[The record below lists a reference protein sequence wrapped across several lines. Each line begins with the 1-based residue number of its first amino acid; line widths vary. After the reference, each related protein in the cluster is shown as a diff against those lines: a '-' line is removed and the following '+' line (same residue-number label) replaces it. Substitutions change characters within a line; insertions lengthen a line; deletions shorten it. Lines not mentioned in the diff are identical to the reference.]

1 MTILQLSKNARIIV
15 YIQAQKAFNK
25 IITGFFFHLLGQ
37 IVLATLRNQILQAI
51 ICIIGWYFIINGFI
65 HIKKIGFKLPFN
77 GIYKY
82 IFFVYISLCIIMII
96 RGYLID
102 YPYQW
107 ISWQGLINFHF
118 FSPTYILPYLMPL
131 IAFIPSQY
139 YDFRPFIKCSVIVAC
154 ISIILF
160 VLYFRDIIYASKMSA
175 IGYSDFYSFGA
186 TMAHIYIP
194 VGFAVL
200 CQRFIPNKLWMTN
213 LMALIATLLIYAV
226 AARRGSTITTAM
238 LFLFNIYFFVKRKS
252 QAAKFISIVL
262 SVFVIIGA
270 FYFFMS
276 SDLFSFIHQRGL
288 EDSRSGVDKALL
300 EQMDSWELIFG
311 KGLNGRYYYP
321 LSSDDY
327 LGGWRYGSETGF
339 YNIVLKGGYLMA
351 IFYIVILLYPALLGI
366 FKSKNTLCKALGFY
380 IILSL
385 IKLYPFGWL
394 SFNLEFLIIWMG
406 VAMCQNQH
414 ILQMNDWQIY
424 KYFFKEV
431 TFSKNNPHIKLLE

>member
-1 MTILQLSKNARIIV
+1 MKNFKIILGQH
-15 YIQAQKAFNK
+15 AFNF
-25 IITGFFFHLLGQ
+25 IVWGFFFHLLGQ
-37 IVLATLRNQILQAI
+37 VVLAVTSNQILQAA
-51 ICIIGWYFIINGFI
+51 ICCVGWYFIIKGI
-65 HIKKIGFKLPFN
+65 LIIKRLGVWMLPN
-77 GIYKY
+77 KGYKWLLM
-82 IFFVYISLCIIMII
+82 VYLLICIVMII

-102 YPYQW
+102 YQYQW

-160 VLYFRDIIYASKMSA
+160 VLYFRNIIYASKMSA
-175 IGYSDFYSFGA
+175 IGYSDFYAFGA

-226 AARRGSTITTAM
+226 AARRGSTFTTAM

-300 EQMDSWELIFG
+300 EQMGSWELIFG

-327 LGGWRYGSETGF
+327 LRGWRYGSETGF